1 MTVLIP
7 IAHRLGMYK
16 IKGEMEDLCL
26 KYSKPDVYNDI
37 LERLNATQEELK
49 ESLKDMEN
57 SISEM
62 LTEQN
67 IPFHIKS
74 RVKSV
79 YSIYNKLNNGK
90 K

>member
-1 MTVLIP
+1 M
-7 IAHRLGMYK
+7 
-16 IKGEMEDLCL
+16 L

-62 LTEQN
+62 LTSK
-67 IPFHIKS
+67 IFLFISKA
-74 RVKSV
+74 V
-79 YSIYNKLNNGK
+79 
-90 K
+90 